1 VNFSSSFL
9 HSFVL
14 ILDKYSY
21 RFVSF
26 IFCLYSGFIRFLS
39 CLLLHIFVFSLSC
52 FFFFYSFPYFA
63 FSLSKGVIRF
73 SLKNRFD
80 PSGTSL
86 FLVFHRH
93 YMSDADQ
100 LKEFIE
106 KFNERK

>member
-52 FFFFYSFPYFA
+52 FFFILFLTLLLV
-63 FSLSKGVIRF
+63 LSKGVIRF